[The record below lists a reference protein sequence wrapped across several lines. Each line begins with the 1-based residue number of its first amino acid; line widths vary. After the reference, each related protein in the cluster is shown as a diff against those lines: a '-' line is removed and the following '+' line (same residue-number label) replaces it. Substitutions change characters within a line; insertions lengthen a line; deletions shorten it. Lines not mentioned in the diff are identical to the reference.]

1 MRRAWL
7 LPFSYPYPRFTPP
20 NLQIVANFLY
30 SPPLWLTC
38 AFSQF
43 NDKMADYYF
52 TYRVQR

>member
-1 MRRAWL
+1 M
-7 LPFSYPYPRFTPP
+7 LPFSYAFASFTTS
-20 NLQIVANFLY
+20 NLQIVANFLQRP
-30 SPPLWLTC
+30 SLWLTC